1 MSDNYMYDQQPPQE
15 EKKGMSIASMVLG
28 IVGLIA
34 WCIPIIGGPVGVV
47 GLILGI
53 VGMKKG
59 GKGMAIAGIIM
70 SVITIIL
77 AVINAIAGAAL
88 AVSNLMQFR
97 HFWDVTN
104 LDRNKKRSVVF
115 PLLFLY
121 KKNTS
126 MTVLVFYLL
135 LLLS

>member
-1 MSDNYMYDQQPPQE
+1 MLRLCIRDCRVNCDKGYGDLSWRAGSFNKITGENVMSDNYMYDQQPPQE

-34 WCIPIIGGPVGVV
+34 WCIPIIGGPVGIV

-88 AVSNLMQFR
+88 AVSNLM
-97 HFWDVTN
+97 
-104 LDRNKKRSVVF
+104 
-115 PLLFLY
+115 
-121 KKNTS
+121 
-126 MTVLVFYLL
+126 
-135 LLLS
+135 

>member
-1 MSDNYMYDQQPPQE
+1 MTKDMEICHGRAGSFNKITGENVMSDNYMYDQQPPQE

-59 GKGMAIAGIIM
+59 
-70 SVITIIL
+70 
-77 AVINAIAGAAL
+77 
-88 AVSNLMQFR
+88 
-97 HFWDVTN
+97 
-104 LDRNKKRSVVF
+104 
-115 PLLFLY
+115 
-121 KKNTS
+121 
-126 MTVLVFYLL
+126 
-135 LLLS
+135 